1 MSKLFIITLPHLGEG
16 IDSADVSEVLVSPGD
31 EINKDDPIIV
41 LESEKASM
49 EIPTETGG
57 TVKEVYVKQG
67 ALISTGDKIISI
79 TGNKGP
85 QKEPSKK
92 TKQEVKTPITPKDI
106 HQKEA
111 YRPAPAQQTPKD
123 NFRTSPSVRKLARE
137 LNINLS
143 NIQGTGK
150 KGRITRDDL
159 INKIK
164 KSMSG
169 APRHTQ
175 EKTDFSQWGPV
186 EYSPL
191 SRIKKI
197 TGQRTESAWRSIP
210 QVTQFDKADITELD
224 EHRQKINENIETNK
238 TTFLPFLIKASV
250 QTLKEFPNFNSSLSA
265 EKDSLIHKNY
275 YHISIAVNTPGGLV
289 VPVVRDADKKDIK
302 SLSEELSDISKRA
315 RQKKLKPE
323 EFKGGTFTLSS
334 LGGIGGTYFS
344 PIINPPQVA
353 ILGVSRAQ
361 WESVFLRFDKDF
373 NLRYMLPL
381 SLTYDHR
388 VIDGVEAAT
397 FTQHLGKIL
406 SNLSCFN

>member
-1 MSKLFIITLPHLGEG
+1 M
-16 IDSADVSEVLVSPGD
+16 
-31 EINKDDPIIV
+31 
-41 LESEKASM
+41 
-49 EIPTETGG
+49 
-57 TVKEVYVKQG
+57 
-67 ALISTGDKIISI
+67 
-79 TGNKGP
+79 
-85 QKEPSKK
+85 
-92 TKQEVKTPITPKDI
+92 
-106 HQKEA
+106 
-111 YRPAPAQQTPKD
+111 
-123 NFRTSPSVRKLARE
+123 
-137 LNINLS
+137 
-143 NIQGTGK
+143 
-150 KGRITRDDL
+150 
-159 INKIK
+159 
-164 KSMSG
+164 
-169 APRHTQ
+169 
-175 EKTDFSQWGPV
+175 
-186 EYSPL
+186 
-191 SRIKKI
+191 
-197 TGQRTESAWRSIP
+197 
-210 QVTQFDKADITELD
+210 
-224 EHRQKINENIETNK
+224 
-238 TTFLPFLIKASV
+238 
-250 QTLKEFPNFNSSLSA
+250 SA

>member
-1 MSKLFIITLPHLGEG
+1 M
-16 IDSADVSEVLVSPGD
+16 
-31 EINKDDPIIV
+31 
-41 LESEKASM
+41 
-49 EIPTETGG
+49 
-57 TVKEVYVKQG
+57 
-67 ALISTGDKIISI
+67 
-79 TGNKGP
+79 
-85 QKEPSKK
+85 
-92 TKQEVKTPITPKDI
+92 
-106 HQKEA
+106 
-111 YRPAPAQQTPKD
+111 
-123 NFRTSPSVRKLARE
+123 
-137 LNINLS
+137 
-143 NIQGTGK
+143 
-150 KGRITRDDL
+150 
-159 INKIK
+159 
-164 KSMSG
+164 
-169 APRHTQ
+169 
-175 EKTDFSQWGPV
+175 
-186 EYSPL
+186 
-191 SRIKKI
+191 
-197 TGQRTESAWRSIP
+197 ESAWRSIP

-224 EHRQKINENIETNK
+224 EHRQKINENIDTNK

-302 SLSEELSDISKRA
+302 SLSEELRDISKRA